1 MSGIYFVRH
10 NPYKHRNIY
19 KIGFSSNIRSR
30 LCDYNTM
37 ALPCDRFV
45 VRKVIT
51 SEYYMNNLG
60 ELRYLERICHNILHK
75 YRLFNTELFEIDDF
89 KEVFNELICR
99 LSNNNIMVT
108 AYDQIKQSFKRKF
121 PKPSDKLNFD
131 YQIPKVAKLRKYF
144 ESNDKGMLVYPPGWG
159 KTYIAGQIFKDYRNV
174 VVFVS
179 QILVAN
185 EFSKM
190 CEKYGLKCEIINSD
204 HTSGNDMKMIQNGDI
219 KIINYQSYQKCKDR
233 LLNVDLVIY
242 DEAHHIYAEKF
253 SETLKLPSNKKL
265 FLTATPKIVD
275 EFDIKIP
282 IIDRESIRDSIKKG
296 RLCDYRIVTFKE
308 TSLLETIKKLIH
320 IHGRRKIIVFFNK
333 KSIGDLERKSKI
345 FSKILNENNIAS
357 YDLHGD
363 LSRTKKDIIMTKF
376 CEDGPRVICNVNMV
390 SEGVSIPCAD
400 CILFAESRS
409 SSIGVVQNI
418 GRVLRRHL
426 NKDISLICLPPSMLD
441 AISILN
447 IMYHTDPYIRKYKNM
462 FISDNMKE
470 INKTFVRIKNNK
482 SGGLWEHKYQIAIEY
497 ETTGEIID
505 SKTKYKKVNL
515 GSWIKQNKKKYYLDE
530 LTKDKIILLCKLTKF
545 GKWYK
550 NQEQKKNDIIFKNWV
565 QVCKKYEQLFNKLI
579 VASTTYEQYNI
590 GKWLTEIK
598 PVNSKQ
604 LKMIKSVKSYKKPSV
619 TKKNKS
625 HKPIVK
631 KVSSLKKYFDSISK

>member
-10 NPYKHRNIY
+10 NPYKNRNIY
-19 KIGFSSNIRSR
+19 KIGFSSDIKSR
-30 LCDYNTM
+30 LCNYNTM
-37 ALPCDRFV
+37 ALPCDRFTV
-45 VRKVIT
+45 NKVIT
-51 SEYYMNNLG
+51 SEYYMNNIG
-60 ELRYLERICHNILHK
+60 ELRYLERTCHNILRK

-89 KEVFNELICR
+89 KEVFNELICD
-99 LSNNNIMVT
+99 LSDNNINVT
-108 AYDQIKQSFKRKF
+108 VYDNINPLFKRKF
-121 PKPSDKLNFD
+121 SKPENKLNFD

-144 ESNDKGMLVYPPGWG
+144 ESNDTGMLVYPPGWG

-190 CEKYGLKCEIINSD
+190 CKAYGLKCEIINSD
-204 HTSGNDMKMIQNGDI
+204 HISGNDMKMIQNGDI

-233 LLNVDLVIY
+233 LINVDLIIY

-308 TSLLETIKKLIH
+308 TSLLETINKLINV
-320 IHGRRKIIVFFNK
+320 HGRKKIIVFFNK
-333 KSIGDLERKSKI
+333 KSIGDLERKSKT
-345 FSKILNENNIAS
+345 FSRILNENNIRS
-357 YDLHGD
+357 YDMHGD
-363 LSRTKKDIIMTKF
+363 LSKTKKDKIMTAF
-376 CEDGPRVICNVNMV
+376 CEEGPRVICNVNMI

-426 NKDISLICLPPSMLD
+426 DKDISLICLPPSMLD

-447 IMYHTDPYIRKYKNM
+447 IMYHTDPYIRKNKNM

-470 INKTFVRIKNNK
+470 LNKTFVRIKNNK

-497 ETTGEIID
+497 ENTGKIID

-515 GSWIKQNKKKYYLDE
+515 GSWIAQNKKKYYIDQLS
-530 LTKDKIILLCKLTKF
+530 KDKIILLCKLTKF
-545 GKWYK
+545 NKWHNNMK
-550 NQEQKKNDIIFKNWV
+550 QKRDDIIFKEWT
-565 QVCKKYEQLFNKLI
+565 QACKNYEQSFNKLI
-579 VASTTYEQYNI
+579 VLSTTFGEYNI
-590 GKWLTEIK
+590 GKWLTGVK
-598 PVNSKQ
+598 PTNSKQ
-604 LKMIKSVKSYKKPSV
+604 LKMLKTIKSYKNLITAKKSN
-619 TKKNKS
+619 TKKVKS
-625 HKPIVK
+625 
-631 KVSSLKKYFDSISK
+631 LQKYFDSISK